1 MTPAQQ
7 SQITA
12 LRAKITRMREGGAQ
26 DATIRAGLI
35 AEGWAA
41 GAVIEAMQASP
52 MTRPSNTLHDT

>member
-12 LRAKITRMREGGAQ
+12 LRAKITRMREGGQ
-26 DATIRAGLI
+26 PDDTIRAGLI

-41 GAVIEAMQASP
+41 GAVIEAMRDSP
-52 MTRPSNTLHDT
+52 MTRPGNTTHDT